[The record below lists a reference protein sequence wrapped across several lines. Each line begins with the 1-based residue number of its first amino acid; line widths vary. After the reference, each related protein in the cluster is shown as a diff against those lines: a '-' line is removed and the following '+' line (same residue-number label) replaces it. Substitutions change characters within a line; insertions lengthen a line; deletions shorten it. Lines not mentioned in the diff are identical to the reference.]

1 MTKELWQELAS
12 SLANLIRSGACS
24 SREVVEAHLERIG
37 SVNAQVNAVV
47 EVRPDEVRHEAAAA
61 DARLK
66 AGDPLG
72 PLHGVPFSIKTNID
86 VAGYATTEGTVALK
100 DFMASE
106 DAPTVERMRAAGAVA
121 LARTNMPDL
130 GLRMNT
136 ESALY
141 GATHNPWRHG
151 LTAGGSSGG
160 EAAALASGMSP
171 IGLGNDI
178 GGSLRSPAYA
188 CGVASIKPSRGRVP
202 DRNPSATIDQ
212 AINAQIM
219 LAEGVLARQVADVRL
234 GLEVVMGAHWRD
246 PQSIDA
252 PLRGRDVARRVALVP
267 TPSGGTTNPDV
278 AEGVRVAGRALE
290 AAGYQVEEVEP
301 PLLFESYL
309 AWGELQL
316 MSMSMNEPLLT
327 LLLGDDAKRFIALAG
342 VEFPPY
348 TAESL
353 FVMHQT
359 RWRVASEWRKFMTD
373 YPLVVGPTWTQPPFE
388 LGFDIAD
395 HESNLKVIE
404 MVRFTLPA
412 NLMGLPAACV
422 PTGVANG
429 LPTGAQ
435 IIGNL
440 LREDLCLD
448 AAQVIEDSVGV
459 LTPID
464 PRA

>member
-1 MTKELWQELAS
+1 MTKELWQESAS

-24 SREVVEAHLERIG
+24 SREVVEAHLERIA

-47 EVRPDEVRHEAAAA
+47 EVRPDEVRSEADAA
-61 DARLK
+61 DALVK
-66 AGDPLG
+66 AGGPLG

-86 VAGYATTEGTVALK
+86 VAGYATTEGTLALK

-151 LTAGGSSGG
+151 LTVGGSSGG

-212 AINAQIM
+212 PINAQIM

-234 GLEVVMGAHWRD
+234 GLEVIMGAHWRD

-252 PLRGRDVARRVALVP
+252 PLRGRDVTRRVALVP
-267 TPSGGTTNPDV
+267 TPSGGTTDPDV

-301 PLLFESYL
+301 PMLFESYL
-309 AWGELQL
+309 AWAELQL

-327 LLLGDDAKRFIALAG
+327 QLLGDDAKRFIALAG

-348 TAESL
+348 TVESL
-353 FVMHQT
+353 FVMHQS

-395 HESNLKVIE
+395 QESNLKVIE

-422 PTGVANG
+422 PTGIANG

>member
-1 MTKELWQELAS
+1 MTKELWQESAS
-12 SLANLIRSGACS
+12 SLANLIRSGSCS
-24 SREVVEAHLERIG
+24 SREVVDAHLERIG

-47 EVRPDEVRHEAAAA
+47 EVRPDEVRREADAA

-151 LTAGGSSGG
+151 LTVGGSSGG

-219 LAEGVLARQVADVRL
+219 LAEGVLAREVADVRL

-252 PLRGRDVARRVALVP
+252 PLRGRDVTRRVALVP
-267 TPSGGTTNPDV
+267 TPSGGTTNSDV

-301 PLLFESYL
+301 PMLFESYL

-327 LLLGDDAKRFIALAG
+327 LLLGDDAKRFIALAA

-395 HESNLKVIE
+395 QESNLKVIE

-422 PTGVANG
+422 PTGVADG

-464 PRA
+464 PRP